1 MLQFIYNYISYTD
14 HTLPSFSALT
24 YLYFGILAFSL
35 AIAIRSRHHAR
46 GDDAP
51 SKDVEV

>member
-14 HTLPSFSALT
+14 HTLPSFSSLT

-35 AIAIRSRHHAR
+35 AIAIRSRYHR
-46 GDDAP
+46 EDDATR
-51 SKDVEV
+51 KDVEV